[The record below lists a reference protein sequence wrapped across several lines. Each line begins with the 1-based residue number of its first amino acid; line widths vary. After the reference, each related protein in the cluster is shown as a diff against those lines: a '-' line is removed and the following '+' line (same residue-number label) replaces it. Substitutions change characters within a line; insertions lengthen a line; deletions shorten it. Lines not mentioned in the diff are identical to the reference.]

1 VRRLLALPLA
11 VAALALAGCGGEET
25 TGLEGADRTNGKELF
40 TAGKDGKQSCAS
52 CHVLADAGSAGT
64 TGPNLDTSLGFSCS
78 QGFDEDTVYSVVL
91 GQIDLAAPP
100 MPADLVTGQDAV
112 DVAAYVASVAGK
124 DIEGCDPSGDQGGA
138 TTGAT
143 DTGATD
149 TGAAETDR

>member
-1 VRRLLALPLA
+1 MTLRRLLVLPLT

-40 TAGKDGKQSCAS
+40 AASCGS

-64 TGPNLDTSLGFSCS
+64 TGPNLDTALGFSCS
-78 QGFDEDTVYSVVL
+78 QGFDEDTIYSVVL

-112 DVAAYVASVAGK
+112 DVAGYVASVAGK
-124 DIEGCDPSGDQGGA
+124 DIPGCDPSGDQGAA
-138 TTGAT
+138 T
-143 DTGATD
+143 TGATD